1 VLLFDGKFT
10 NAPHVPRGRAFLD
23 SRDMVRN
30 PVDVFEKYR
39 AELGPTFTFH
49 FGGAR
54 RSVVSTDPA
63 LIQHVLLDNRDNYE
77 KSDIQVERMVEFQG
91 KGLVNSHG
99 EAWFRQRRLVAKGFR
114 QKRLAE
120 VLPIQQD
127 VLGELLVRFD
137 QEAAMGPVDV
147 HKHMVRLTLRLVGKS
162 LFGRSMG
169 EEELEQIGD
178 TITEIQAFIV
188 RQIVQPY
195 KIPWFRISGQS
206 ERYQKLRRDADKIVL
221 RHIQER
227 RKDLESDND
236 FLRILLE
243 TPYHD
248 TGEPMGEGM
257 ALIES
262 LQLMVA
268 GNETSSNALTWV
280 FYLLARHPEYIKQVR
295 QEIATVI
302 GDDAID
308 FKNLHQLELTLR
320 VVDEALRLYPPFWMI
335 DRIALEDDEVCGI
348 HIPAGT
354 LVIPYIYGTHRNP
367 EIWTDAE
374 SFDPSRFESENRK
387 ERHTYGYIPF
397 GGGPRICVGNN
408 MAIMQ
413 ILMIIVALV
422 RDYDF
427 ELATDRP
434 VGIQPMMLLRPEG
447 AIMMKFK
454 RIGT

>member
-1 VLLFDGKFT
+1 MFDGKFT
-10 NAPHVPRGRAFLD
+10 NAPHVPRGQAFLD

-127 VLGELLVRFD
+127 VLGELMVRFD

-169 EEELEQIGD
+169 EQELEQIGD

-221 RHIQER
+221 RHIKER
-227 RKDLESDND
+227 RKDLDHDND

-268 GNETSSNALTWV
+268 GNETSSNALTWI
-280 FYLLARHPEYIKQVR
+280 FYLLARHPEYINQVR
-295 QEIATVI
+295 DEIAKVI
-302 GDDAID
+302 GDDPID
-308 FKNLHQLELTLR
+308 FKNLHELELTLR

-335 DRIALEDDEVCGI
+335 DRIALKDDEVCGI
-348 HIPAGT
+348 QIPAGT

-374 SFDPSRFESENRK
+374 TFDPSRFDSEQRK

-427 ELATDRP
+427 ELATTEP
-434 VGIQPMMLLRPEG
+434 IGIRPMMLLRPEG